1 MGFSPA
7 GIWQCFLHAAVIC
20 TPHLTFDKTRPTA
33 MEFAKTVRSRADNS
47 YQNTEENSIVLD
59 FLAIS
64 LGAIVGANARYLIS
78 RFTARALGPV
88 FPYGTL
94 LINVV
99 GSFLVGF
106 FMIWTTQRVIVDPR
120 WRLLVVVGFCGGFTT
135 FSSYAYES
143 MTYVEQGQWG
153 LMITNVIANNLICLG
168 AALAGMALA
177 KVL

>member
-1 MGFSPA
+1 MF
-7 GIWQCFLHAAVIC
+7 
-20 TPHLTFDKTRPTA
+20 
-33 MEFAKTVRSRADNS
+33 
-47 YQNTEENSIVLD
+47 D

-64 LGAIVGANARYLIS
+64 LGAIVGANARYFIS
-78 RFTARALGPV
+78 RFTSKVFGPA

-94 LINVV
+94 FINVT
-99 GSFLVGF
+99 GSFIVGF

-143 MTYVEQGQWG
+143 MAYVEQGQWG
-153 LMITNVIANNLICLG
+153 LMLTNVIANNLLCLI
-168 AALAGMALA
+168 AALAGMSLA